1 MEIRLLQ
8 ALDAEEYF
16 NLRLEALQ
24 KNPEAFAASFEEEKE
39 QPIEKYIIR
48 FQSEDSF
55 TFGAFDKGEL
65 VGVVTLI
72 KEKLIKLRHKA
83 TIVAMYVLPEKRG
96 MGIGKA
102 LLEEVIAKAKE
113 IEGVEQVYLSVVSTN
128 EPAKKL
134 YSVMGFECYGT
145 EKRALQL
152 GDDYYDEDL
161 MVLFLAE

>member
-1 MEIRLLQ
+1 MKIRLLQ
-8 ALDAEEYF
+8 PLDAEEYF

-24 KNPEAFAASFEEEKE
+24 NNPEAFAASFDEEKE
-39 QPIEKYIIR
+39 QPIEKYIMR
-48 FQSEDSF
+48 FQSEESF
-55 TFGAFDKGEL
+55 TFGAFDKEKL

-72 KEKLIKLRHKA
+72 QEKLIKLRHRA
-83 TIVAMYVLPEKRG
+83 TIVAMYVSLEKRG

-113 IEGVEQVYLSVVSTN
+113 VENVEQVYLTVVSTN

-134 YSVMGFECYGT
+134 YSLMGFECYGT